1 MSSEGGH
8 GDVVRRQFGKQAAR
22 WEQYLSYLDSQ
33 DVVEWI
39 SGHLELRPHFS
50 VLDVATGTG
59 LLARAIA
66 PHVHSVVGLDAT
78 PEMLDAGRKQAR
90 ADVLGNVVFEEGEAE
105 HLPYPGEAF
114 DLVTSRIAMH
124 HFPNPL
130 GPARE
135 MARVCRPG
143 GHVAII
149 DITSSDNAEVA
160 AAHNRLERLRD
171 PSHARS
177 MHIAELRQMA
187 EATGLDTVRTSVADV
202 EVHVETWMDLTDT
215 PQDAQVTIRQA
226 MEADLAGGA
235 PTGMRPSC
243 KDGELVFS
251 HAWVILVG
259 RKP

>member
-1 MSSEGGH
+1 
-8 GDVVRRQFGKQAAR
+8 
-22 WEQYLSYLDSQ
+22 
-33 DVVEWI
+33 
-39 SGHLELRPHFS
+39 
-50 VLDVATGTG
+50 
-59 LLARAIA
+59 
-66 PHVHSVVGLDAT
+66 
-78 PEMLDAGRKQAR
+78 
-90 ADVLGNVVFEEGEAE
+90 VVFEEGEAE
-105 HLPYPGEAF
+105 HLPYPDEAF

-124 HFPNPL
+124 HFPDPL

-215 PQDAQVTIRQA
+215 PQDARVTIRQA

>member
-8 GDVVRRQFGKQAAR
+8 QDVVRRQFGKQAAR

-90 ADVLGNVVFEEGEAE
+90 ADVLRNVVFEEGEAE
-105 HLPYPGEAF
+105 HLPYPDEAF

-124 HFPNPL
+124 HFPDPL

-215 PQDAQVTIRQA
+215 PQDARVTIRQA
-226 MEADLAGGA
+226 MEADLAAGA
-235 PTGMRPSC
+235 PTGMRPSR

>member
-8 GDVVRRQFGKQAAR
+8 RDVVRRQFGKQAAR

-105 HLPYPGEAF
+105 HLPYPDEAF
-114 DLVTSRIAMH
+114 ELVTSRIAMH
-124 HFPNPL
+124 HFPDPL

-215 PQDAQVTIRQA
+215 PQDARVTIRQA

>member
-8 GDVVRRQFGKQAAR
+8 RDVVRRQFGKQAAR

-66 PHVHSVVGLDAT
+66 PHVHSVGGLDAT

-105 HLPYPGEAF
+105 HLPYPDEAF

-124 HFPNPL
+124 HFPDPL
-130 GPARE
+130 NPARE

-160 AAHNRLERLRD
+160 AAHNRLEHLRD

-187 EATGLDTVRTSVADV
+187 EAIGLDTVRTSVADV

-215 PQDAQVTIRQA
+215 PQDARVTIRQA

-235 PTGMRPSC
+235 PTGMRPSR